1 MHEIDMSSVQHAVGP
16 LAVALGFALRP
27 VVVWLAR
34 FLGSWL
40 MMGIFGFIAEL
51 LPRLLGL
58 GQGLLSWGFG
68 VLASASF
75 SAFQTAMSVAGV
87 QVPSFRELLGELPPG
102 LLWVC
107 SALRV
112 HKVVFIAASVLIV
125 KLLRKVMEHA
135 ASAAVRTSAGS
146 LMRGGR

>member
-1 MHEIDMSSVQHAVGP
+1 MYDVDMFSVQQALGP
-16 LAVALGFALRP
+16 LAVAFGLALRP

-75 SAFQTAMSVAGV
+75 SAFQTAMSIAGV
-87 QVPSFRELLGELPPG
+87 QVPSFRELLSDLPPG
-102 LLWVC
+102 VLWMC

-112 HKVVFIAASVLIV
+112 HKIVFIMASVLIV
-125 KLLRKVMEHA
+125 KLLRRVMEHA

-146 LMRGGR
+146 LMGGGR